1 MILKNQNIGPV
12 TLRSIDY
19 APNMSEETLAF
30 TAMVK
35 IAGVGEASVRND
47 GQGGG
52 SYVQGRAVRDAL
64 EEFAKTFPDRSFS
77 MDGEDHSYSMNGDVL
92 ISCLLDRALNQ
103 KNGMP
108 AACDGC
114 DDTNHLELKERQ
126 DLGAVKRKNE
136 LWAPCLCETCNVK
149 FELKATG

>member
-1 MILKNQNIGPV
+1 MRLRNQKIGPV
-12 TLRSIDY
+12 TLRAIDY

-52 SYVQGRAVRDAL
+52 NYVQSRVVHNAL

-77 MDGEDHSYSMNGDVL
+77 MDEKEHSYSMNGDVL

-103 KNGMP
+103 KDGMP
-108 AACDGC
+108 VACDDCG
-114 DDTNHLELKERQ
+114 DTDHLKLEQRP
-126 DLGAVKRKNE
+126 DLGAVRRKDG
-136 LWAPCLCETCNVK
+136 LWAPCLCETCNEK